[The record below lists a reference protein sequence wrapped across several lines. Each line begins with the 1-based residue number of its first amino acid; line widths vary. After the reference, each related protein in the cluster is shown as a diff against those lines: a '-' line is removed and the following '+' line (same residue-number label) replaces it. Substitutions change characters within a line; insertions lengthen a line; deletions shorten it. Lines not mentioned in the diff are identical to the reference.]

1 MERKLASVQIIRG
14 IEPIPDAEFIET
26 AIVNNWKIVVAK
38 KDGFKVGDKII
49 YCEIDSF
56 LPIREEFEFLR
67 KSSYKKV
74 LDKEGFRLR
83 TIKLRGQVSQGLILP
98 LNTLEGE
105 FNEGDDVTELMG
117 IIKYEPPIDSSLS
130 GIAKGDFP
138 SYIEKTDEERIQ
150 NLTQKFDLFKNRKF
164 YATEKL
170 DGTSTT
176 YYVKD
181 GVFGVCTRSL
191 ELETPKDDENLSTQW
206 KIAKENNL
214 EEQLV
219 SYYRETNINIAIQGE
234 IIGFGIQ
241 KNNYKLNKQ
250 ELYIFNVFDID
261 NFRKLGIED
270 IKFFSQIFNLKTV
283 PIIREF
289 NGLPTID
296 ELIKLADGKSVLN
309 NNSRREGLVFRSNEN
324 DVSFKVISNAYLLK
338 NGD

>member
-26 AIVNNWKIVVAK
+26 AIVNNWKIVIVK

-83 TIKLRGQVSQGLILP
+83 TIKLRGQISQGLILP
-98 LNTLEGE
+98 LNILEGE
-105 FNEGDDVTELMG
+105 FNEGDDVTQLMG
-117 IIKYEPPIDSSLS
+117 IIKYEAPIDPSLS

-181 GVFGVCTRSL
+181 GVFGACIRNL
-191 ELETPKDDENLSTQW
+191 ELETPEDDENLSTQW
-206 KIAKENNL
+206 KIAKEH
-214 EEQLV
+214 QLKEKML
-219 SYYRETNINIAIQGE
+219 SENKNFAIQGE
-234 IIGFGIQ
+234 LIGYNIQ
-241 KNNYKLNKQ
+241 KNIYKLSTQKF
-250 ELYIFNVFDID
+250 YVFNVFDID
-261 NFRKLGIED
+261 NYKKLGLEE
-270 IKFFSQIFNLKTV
+270 IKSYTKAFGLNMV
-283 PIIREF
+283 PIIAEF
-289 NGLPTID
+289 DGLPSID

-309 NNSRREGLVFRSNEN
+309 NNSRREGLVFRAFDNEI
-324 DVSFKVISNAYLLK
+324 SFKVISNNYLLK
-338 NGD
+338 NEE

>member
-26 AIVNNWKIVVAK
+26 AIVNNWKIVINK
-38 KDGFKVGDKII
+38 SNGYKVGDKII

-56 LPIREEFEFLR
+56 LPIKEEFEFLR

-74 LDKEGFRLR
+74 LDKEGFRLK

-98 LNTLEGE
+98 LNILEGE
-105 FNEGDDVTELMG
+105 FNEGDDVTELLG
-117 IIKYEPPIDSSLS
+117 ITKYEPPIDPSIA
-130 GIAKGDFP
+130 GITKGLFP
-138 SYIEKTDEERIQ
+138 SFIQKTDEERIQ

-181 GVFGVCTRSL
+181 GVFGACSRNL
-191 ELETPKDDENLSTQW
+191 ELKTPEDDENLSTQW
-206 KIAKENNL
+206 KIAKEH
-214 EEQLV
+214 QLKEKML
-219 SYYRETNINIAIQGE
+219 SENKNFAIQGE
-234 IIGFGIQ
+234 LIGYGIQ
-241 KNNYKLNKQ
+241 KNNYKLSTQKF
-250 ELYIFNVFDID
+250 YVFNVFDID
-261 NFRKLGIED
+261 NYKKLGLEE
-270 IKFFSQIFNLKTV
+270 IKSYTKAFGLNMV
-283 PIIREF
+283 PIIAEF
-289 NGLPTID
+289 DGLPSID

-324 DVSFKVISNAYLLK
+324 DISFKVISNEYLLK
-338 NGD
+338 NDD